1 MIDQIDEWETRL
13 RTEFPKMFPG
23 GDIGV
28 WVGPGWQTIVA
39 ILCATIQRHIDT
51 AESRLQWLVDRG
63 QLPEDY
69 EPIEQ
74 VTVSQIKEKFGEL
87 RFYYDGGDDHING
100 LVIMAE
106 EWASRT
112 CEECG
117 KPGTARRDG
126 WIKTLCDEHAAER
139 IRLREARMAALEQV
153 GSNNV

>member
-1 MIDQIDEWETRL
+1 MIDQIDDWEQQL

-28 WVGPGWQTIVA
+28 WVGPGWQPIVKV
-39 ILCATIQRHIDT
+39 LCGTIQRHIDL
-51 AESRLQWLVDRG
+51 AKARHQWLVDND

-87 RFYYDGGDDHING
+87 RFYYDGGDYYING
-100 LVIMAE
+100 LVAMAE
-106 EWASRT
+106 VWASRT

-117 KPGTARRDG
+117 KPGTARHDG

-139 IRLREARMAALEQV
+139 IRLREARLAALNDV